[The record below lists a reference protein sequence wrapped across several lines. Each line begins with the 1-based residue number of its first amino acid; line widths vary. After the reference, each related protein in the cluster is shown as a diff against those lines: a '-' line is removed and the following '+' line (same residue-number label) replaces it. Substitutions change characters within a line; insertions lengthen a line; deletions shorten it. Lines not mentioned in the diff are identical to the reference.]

1 MGAEEKIKA
10 GAKRTVGKVKEGVGA
25 ATDNRELEAEG
36 KVDQASAD
44 VRQSV
49 EKAKDALK

>member
-1 MGAEEKIKA
+1 MGAEEKVKA
-10 GAKRTVGKVKEGVGA
+10 GAKEAVGKVKEGVGA
-25 ATDNRELEAEG
+25 ATDNRDLQAEG
-36 KVDQASAD
+36 KLDQASAE